1 MVGLFAPTCAE
12 DVRMKIEE
20 RHVGEITVVTVSGEI
35 TIGKGGDVLL
45 KDKVRSL
52 LQQGRLKLLVDLGGV
67 AYLDSAG
74 LGELVQS
81 YVTAK
86 NKGGSLKLLRLT
98 KRLND
103 LLTITKLTTVFES
116 FDSEPEAIAS
126 FGPGV

>member
-1 MVGLFAPTCAE
+1 
-12 DVRMKIEE
+12 MKIEE
-20 RHVGEITVVTVSGEI
+20 RQIGDVTMVTVSGDI
-35 TIGKGGDVLL
+35 TGGDVRL

-86 NKGGSLKLLRLT
+86 NQGGSLRLLRLT
-98 KRLND
+98 KRLKD
-103 LLTITKLTTVFES
+103 LMTITKLANIFES
-116 FDSEPEAIAS
+116 FDSESEAIAS
-126 FGPGV
+126 FGAGVSM